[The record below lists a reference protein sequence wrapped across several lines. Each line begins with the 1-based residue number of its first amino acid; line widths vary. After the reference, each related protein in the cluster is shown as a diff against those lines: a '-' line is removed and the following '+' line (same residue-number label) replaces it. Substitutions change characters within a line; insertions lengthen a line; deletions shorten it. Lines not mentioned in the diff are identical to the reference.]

1 MQLGQAL
8 QQHAD
13 EPRPQPTEGGLHGVR
28 LEDGVHLGL
37 GGLGAHGVAL
47 QVLDLRFD
55 GGRARGFAAD
65 AAFAQI
71 AARAGGRP

>member
-37 GGLGAHGVAL
+37 GGLGL
-47 QVLDLRFD
+47 TVLPSRSLTC
-55 GGRARGFAAD
+55 GLTVGRARGFAAD